1 MMAGMLTQR
10 PLPLLPAGAAELA
23 PGVGLVAGDDGGG
36 LVVVH
41 GLATFA
47 WDAGDEAGRRL
58 AAVQLVRL
66 RAVSQA
72 RAAAAFGVD
81 PVTVWRW
88 DQALAAGGVAG
99 LVPARR
105 GPKGASKLTPELAAR
120 IRELD
125 AAGARL
131 GEIAA
136 ATGVST
142 FTVRNALGRVP
153 AGRAPAAGAAGESA
167 GPDAGDDDAGPGA
180 AVPVLPDPVPRD
192 GERVLARW
200 GLLGE
205 GADPVF
211 TPGARYPLAGLL
223 LALPALEDTG
233 LLDAA
238 RQVYGR
244 LKGGFYG
251 LGATLL
257 TLVFLA
263 LAGEPR
269 AEGATRVPPAALGRV
284 LGLDRA
290 PEVKTI
296 RRKLGEL
303 AAVGRAADLIMALAR
318 HHAAA
323 RPGTLGFLYV
333 DGHARV
339 YSGTRDVQKTHVA
352 RLKFPAPATMETW
365 VTGQDGDPVF
375 MVVAEPSDSLA
386 GELRRLLPDLRAIA
400 GEGRRVTVCFDRGQ
414 LVPGP
419 VRRHHRRRVRPAH
432 LAQGPGPRH
441 SRRPVHHHHLR
452 R

>member
-1 MMAGMLTQR
+1 MGWMMAGMLTQL
-10 PLPLLPAGAAELA
+10 PLPLLPAGAAEIA
-23 PGVGLVAGDDGGG
+23 PGVGLVTGEDGGG
-36 LVVVH
+36 LVSVH

-72 RAAAAFGVD
+72 QAAAAFGVD

-99 LVPARR
+99 LVPSRR
-105 GPKGASKLTPELAAR
+105 GPKGASKLTPQLAAR
-120 IRELD
+120 IGELE
-125 AAGARL
+125 AAGATL
-131 GEIAA
+131 SEIAA

-142 FTVRNALGRVP
+142 FSVRNALGRV
-153 AGRAPAAGAAGESA
+153 AARGRGTAAGAAAGSA
-167 GPDAGDDDAGPGA
+167 SLVAGDDEQRPGA

-192 GERVLARW
+192 GERALARW

-205 GADPVF
+205 GAEPVF

-223 LALPALEDTG
+223 LALPALEATG
-233 LLDAA
+233 LLEAA

-244 LKGGFYG
+244 LKDGYYG
-251 LGATLL
+251 LAATLL

-303 AAVGRAADLIMALAR
+303 AAAGQAADLIMALAR
-318 HHAAA
+318 HGTGPPPRRHPPPGAGVPARRRARPRLLRHPGRAEDAHRTAEVPRPGHGGDLGHRPGRGPGVHGGRRAVGLAGRRAAPAAA
-323 RPGTLGFLYV
+323 
-333 DGHARV
+333 A
-339 YSGTRDVQKTHVA
+339 A
-352 RLKFPAPATMETW
+352 AA
-365 VTGQDGDPVF
+365 
-375 MVVAEPSDSLA
+375 
-386 GELRRLLPDLRAIA
+386 
-400 GEGRRVTVCFDRGQ
+400 GRRARAG
-414 LVPGP
+414 G
-419 VRRHHRRRVRPAH
+419 
-432 LAQGPGPRH
+432 
-441 SRRPVHHHHLR
+441 
-452 R
+452 

>member
-1 MMAGMLTQR
+1 MGWMMAGMLTQL
-10 PLPLLPAGAAELA
+10 PLPLLPAGAAEIA
-23 PGVGLVAGDDGGG
+23 PGVGLVTGEGGG
-36 LVVVH
+36 LVSVH

-72 RAAAAFGVD
+72 QAAAAFGVD

-88 DQALAAGGVAG
+88 DQALVAGGVAG
-99 LVPARR
+99 LVPSRR
-105 GPKGASKLTPELAAR
+105 GPKGASKLTPELVER
-120 IRELD
+120 IAGLD
-125 AAGARL
+125 GAGATL

-142 FTVRNALGRVP
+142 FSVRNALGRVAARGQGAA
-153 AGRAPAAGAAGESA
+153 AGGAAGSA
-167 GPDAGDDDAGPGA
+167 GLAAGDDDERPGA
-180 AVPVLPDPVPRD
+180 AVPLLPDPVPRD
-192 GERVLARW
+192 GERALARW

-205 GADPVF
+205 GAGPVF

-223 LALPALEDTG
+223 LALPALEATG

-238 RQVYGR
+238 RQVYGQ
-244 LKGGFYG
+244 LKDGFYG
-251 LGATLL
+251 MAATLL

-269 AEGATRVPPAALGRV
+269 AEGATRIPPAALGRV

-303 AAVGRAADLIMALAR
+303 GAAGQAAELIMALAR
-318 HHAAA
+318 RHAAA
-323 RPGTLGFLYV
+323 RPHALGFLYV

-339 YSGTRDVQKTHVA
+339 YYGTRTVQKTHVA

-375 MVVAEPSDSLA
+375 MVAAEPSDSLA
-386 GELRRLLPDLRAIA
+386 GELRRLLPKLRQVV
-400 GEGRRVTVCFDRGQ
+400 GEGRRVTVCF
-414 LVPGP
+414 
-419 VRRHHRRRVRPAH
+419 
-432 LAQGPGPRH
+432 
-441 SRRPVHHHHLR
+441 
-452 R
+452 